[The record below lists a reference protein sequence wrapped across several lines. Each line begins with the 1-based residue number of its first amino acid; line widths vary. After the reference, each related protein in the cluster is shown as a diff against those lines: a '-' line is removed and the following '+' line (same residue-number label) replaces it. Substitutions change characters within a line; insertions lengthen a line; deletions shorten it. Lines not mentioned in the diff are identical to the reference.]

1 MLLLFVNSG
10 MTFLQSYKITRV
22 RGCSIATLPQFH
34 ESAIPPA
41 FKSLLIGNYWEKK
54 GLKRYRVRFV
64 IPSPTRR
71 HEQMNSR
78 GIKYQFHKGERVLCF
93 EPDPTKAKVLYDAKV
108 MLHATTQSRLL
119 LCRLE
124 CFPLASEIVSIMF
137 VGSLNEGRYLTGTPI
152 VI

>member
-1 MLLLFVNSG
+1 
-10 MTFLQSYKITRV
+10 MTFLQSNKITRV
-22 RGCSIATLPQFH
+22 RGCSIATLPQFPK
-34 ESAIPPA
+34 SAIPPA
-41 FKSLLIGNYWEKK
+41 FKSHLIGNYWENK

-124 CFPLASEIVSIMF
+124 CFTLASEIVSIMC